1 MNIYIFFVLS
11 VISTAYYYKLKH
23 KNRQMNYIFNS
34 PPLLKNMISYPDSQ
48 SMIFPVGFNEKMKDI
63 VFPDSIESITICSNI
78 EICNIYFP
86 NTVKHISFLR
96 DFNLPINDIN
106 FPPTL
111 KELTICGN
119 FDNSIN
125 YITFPDTIEIL
136 RLGGKFNHSINK
148 LNFPNS
154 LHTLYLEGDFNHP
167 FVNIKFSPNLKHLI
181 FNGKFNQV
189 ISKVNFPQS
198 LETLELCGNFN
209 KPIDE
214 FKSLLS
220 LKKITF
226 GEKYKKSLNNI
237 QFEVEELVFYNIS
250 HDVSN
255 LPPSVKKIKLMNR
268 DLITKI
274 KKIPHNCIVVDRFD
288 NILNV

>member
-1 MNIYIFFVLS
+1 MNIYIFFAIS
-11 VISTAYYYKLKH
+11 VISTAYYYKLKY
-23 KNRQMNYIFNS
+23 KNTQINYIFNP
-34 PPLLKNMISYPDSQ
+34 PPLLKNMISYPDSK
-48 SMIFPVGFNEKMKDI
+48 SIIFPVGFNEKMKDI
-63 VFPDSIESITICSNI
+63 IFPDSIESITICSNI
-78 EICNIYFP
+78 QICNIYFP
-86 NTVKHISFLR
+86 NTVKYISFLK
-96 DFNLPINDIN
+96 DFNLPINYIN

-111 KELTICGN
+111 KELTICCN
-119 FDNSIN
+119 FDYSIN
-125 YITFPDTIEIL
+125 NVIFPNSLEVL

-189 ISKVNFPQS
+189 ISKVNFPLS
-198 LETLELCGNFN
+198 LESLELCGNFN

-214 FKSLLS
+214 LRSLLS

-226 GEKYKKSLNNI
+226 GEKYNKPLNNI

-250 HDVSN
+250 HDISN
-255 LPPSVKKIKLMNR
+255 LPPSVKKIKLMNPN
-268 DLITKI
+268 LITKI
-274 KKIPHNCIVVDRFD
+274 KKIPYGCIVVDRCD
-288 NILNV
+288 NILKV